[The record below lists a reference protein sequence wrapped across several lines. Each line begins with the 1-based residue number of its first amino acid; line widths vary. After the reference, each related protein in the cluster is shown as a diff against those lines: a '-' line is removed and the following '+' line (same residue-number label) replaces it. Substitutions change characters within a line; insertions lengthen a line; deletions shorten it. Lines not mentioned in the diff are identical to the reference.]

1 MSDLSQILHLVV
13 DGDLSDSEIHEISRE
28 ITKDIGK
35 DLISLIDFE
44 KVVIFEK
51 KFEKRNVS
59 RYSNKL
65 QNSKNQ
71 VFIALTHLKASR
83 ITITSSI
90 TLIN

>member
-65 QNSKNQ
+65 QKIKS
-71 VFIALTHLKASR
+71 L
-83 ITITSSI
+83 
-90 TLIN
+90 